1 MTQKAAVDD
10 FVSQKSLAVVG
21 TSRNPKKF
29 GSTAYRNLKA
39 RGYRVFPV
47 NPKAKTIDG
56 DRCYPS
62 LSTLPELVDGVL
74 IVTPPHETEQVVQEA
89 IRAGIRR
96 VWMQK
101 GAESDRAIQLCQE
114 NGISEV
120 HGECILMFA
129 QNTALPHRM
138 HHWVWGVLGKLPN

>member
-1 MTQKAAVDD
+1 MTRKATVDD

-21 TSRNPKKF
+21 ASRDPKKF
-29 GSTAYRNLKA
+29 GSMAYRALKT
-39 RGYRVFPV
+39 RGYRLFPV

-114 NGISEV
+114 SGISEV

-129 QNTALPHRM
+129 RDTAVPHRM
-138 HHWVWGVLGKLPN
+138 HRWVWGVLGKLPN